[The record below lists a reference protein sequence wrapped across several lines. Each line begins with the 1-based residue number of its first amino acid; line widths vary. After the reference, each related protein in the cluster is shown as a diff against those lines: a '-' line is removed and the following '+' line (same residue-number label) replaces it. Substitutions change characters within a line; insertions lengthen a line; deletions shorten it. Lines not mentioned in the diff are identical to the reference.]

1 MHKPCRSPGPPMRA
15 ATPTL
20 AELRAVRD
28 RARQEYLAVA
38 RTTPRDTAECGRRW
52 REFREASA
60 AYELRAKGNMR

>member
-1 MHKPCRSPGPPMRA
+1 MRA

-28 RARQEYLAVA
+28 RARREYLVAA
-38 RTTPRDTAECGRRW
+38 RTIPRDTAERGRKW
-52 REFREASA
+52 REFCEANA